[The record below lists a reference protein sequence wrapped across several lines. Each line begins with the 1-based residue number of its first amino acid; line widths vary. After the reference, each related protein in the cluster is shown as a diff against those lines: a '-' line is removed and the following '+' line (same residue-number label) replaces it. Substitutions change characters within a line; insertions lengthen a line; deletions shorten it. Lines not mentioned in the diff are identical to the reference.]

1 MRLRNNRGYVMTD
14 VSIAIIVLL
23 ILVPTIMGLIYSISV
38 TRRTTETKAQ
48 AINIVTN
55 VIEAAKG
62 IDINSLDGQEI
73 LESLE
78 RNEQSIYYGEMGII
92 NNEVINGKTVSTAVI
107 KKADKESYKVYV
119 DVIDYHDENEEAEA
133 NILKIVTAIV
143 KFKVSGQEKE
153 ISLKTV
159 IK

>member
-133 NILKIVTAIV
+133 NVLKIVTAIV

>member
-119 DVIDYHDENEEAEA
+119 DVIDYHDENEDAEA
-133 NILKIVTAIV
+133 NVLKIVTAIV